1 MDPFVVE
8 KFLET
13 TMATMAMMIRRRMR
27 SASDEAVAQVP
38 EKEKEVK
45 DAAVAA
51 SVEGQKSRDS
61 SEPRLWRYRAIN
73 PNPRPAPCK
82 RQTVCLNSVFSCERC
97 NQIPSW

>member
-1 MDPFVVE
+1 
-8 KFLET
+8 
-13 TMATMAMMIRRRMR
+13 MAMMIRRRMR

-61 SEPRLWRYRAIN
+61 SEPRLW
-73 PNPRPAPCK
+73 
-82 RQTVCLNSVFSCERC
+82 
-97 NQIPSW
+97 

>member
-1 MDPFVVE
+1 
-8 KFLET
+8 
-13 TMATMAMMIRRRMR
+13 MATMAMMIRRRMR
-27 SASDEAVAQVP
+27 STSDEAVAQVP
-38 EKEKEVK
+38 EKEVK

-51 SVEGQKSRDS
+51 SVEGQKSWDS

-82 RQTVCLNSVFSCERC
+82 RQTVCLNSMFSCERC